1 MPSVPQSP
9 DQIHF
14 ELTNLSKII
23 AILVKDYILSDYYEI
38 INCKTFLIIWVKVTV
53 KRLCLSNWSIWILIL
68 IFINSRINI
77 ILVNEKTDR
86 TMFELEKILYH
97 LIITFFTFILSL
109 FSFIFFV
116 ICCLYFNS
124 LSIFIS
130 FIKNELWFNK
140 RMMIS
145 ISYDMYDTSLW
156 SHWNNTKSYW
166 LLILDET
173 LNLVVWFWSDITIQS
188 NKVTTKNIYLVYLN
202 IWPYAWNFY
211 YA

>member
-188 NKVTTKNIYLVYLN
+188 NKVTTNNISIVYLN